1 MDDVTAQLDD
11 LLADAF
17 SSGPASEASIAAAEQ
32 KLGLLFTPSYR
43 LFLSR
48 FGASLST
55 GFELYGLPQPTD
67 PDEPPQWMDAVIA
80 TLRLRP
86 DSLPEDSVNI
96 SHDGMDHGFFLQCSQ
111 TDPLFDGP
119 VIEWGPSHDGGVI
132 IASNFVAFVAMQ
144 LGR

>member
-11 LLADAF
+11 LLADSF

-55 GFELYGLPQPTD
+55 GFELYGLPQQTD
-67 PDEPPQWMDAVIA
+67 PNQPPQWTDAVNA

-86 DSLPEDSVNI
+86 DSLPADSVHI

-111 TDPLFDGP
+111 TDPLFDGR
-119 VIEWGPSHDGGVI
+119 VIEWGPSHDGGEV
-132 IASNFVAFVAMQ
+132 IASNFVAFLAMQ
-144 LGR
+144 MGR